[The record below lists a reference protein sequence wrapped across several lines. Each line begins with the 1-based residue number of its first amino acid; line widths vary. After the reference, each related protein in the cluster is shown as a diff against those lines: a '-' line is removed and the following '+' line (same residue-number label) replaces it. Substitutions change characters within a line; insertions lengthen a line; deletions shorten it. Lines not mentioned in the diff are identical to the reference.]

1 MTKTDHADWNKK
13 LEEAFAY
20 QQNNQIQAAIVLFQ
34 DILAEQPNQPDAL
47 HGLGMAFAQ
56 LGEFP
61 KAIVLLEQSVRLAP
75 LVAEFHNNLANA
87 YKAVGKTHDAMRHY
101 HEALR
106 LKSPYPQAH
115 NNLGSLLYRIGKM
128 EEASEHFQ
136 RALRMDPDSVDTHFN
151 LGLSL
156 VMLDRLVEAVS
167 HFEEVLKRRPEHLSA
182 MHNLGV
188 AYCVLKRF
196 SKSETL
202 LLDVTKREPNNIDAL
217 FHLGVVQSGLG
228 KLEEAKTRYEHI
240 LTIDK
245 THANTHH
252 NLATLLLHL
261 NQPQQALRH
270 YQEAFKLGPD
280 NTTAKHMIAAL
291 SGKTLAE
298 GAPLDYTRALFEQY
312 AFNYDKHVK
321 SHLHYQVP
329 TLMRE
334 ALSPYTLNIK
344 NPWRAL
350 DMGCGT
356 GLCAPLFTDI
366 VGHLTGIDISENM
379 IYVAKQQGGYHQLV
393 VTDILSYLEYKFT
406 EYDLILSADVMVYF
420 GELDTVFKLMRQAL
434 KPNGLVC
441 FSIEALTDEE
451 RAKHSDYPDFQLR
464 LTGRYAH
471 HPAYIQ
477 HLSQRYDYALLS
489 QTDAILRYQEEQPV
503 WGQIIV
509 LKKSSIAL

>member
-1 MTKTDHADWNKK
+1 MTKTEHADWNKK
-13 LEEAFAY
+13 LEKAFAL
-20 QQNNQIQAAIVLFQ
+20 QQNNQAQAAIVLFQ
-34 DILAEQPNQPDAL
+34 EVLAKHPNQPDAL
-47 HGLGMAFAQ
+47 HGLGMAYAQ

-61 KAIVLLEQSVRLAP
+61 KAIVSLEQAVRFAP
-75 LVAEFHNNLANA
+75 SIAEFHNNLANA

-115 NNLGSLLYRIGKM
+115 NNLGSLLYRIGKI
-128 EEASEHFQ
+128 EEATEHFQ

-156 VMLDRLVEAVS
+156 VMLDRLVESVT

-196 SKSETL
+196 SESESL
-202 LLDVTKREPNNIDAL
+202 LLEVTKREPNNIDAL
-217 FHLGVVQSGLG
+217 FHLAVVQSGLG
-228 KLEEAKTRYEHI
+228 KLEEAKALYEHI

-245 THANTHH
+245 AHANTHH
-252 NLATLLLHL
+252 NLATLLLHINL
-261 NQPQQALRH
+261 PQEALLH
-270 YQEAFKLGPD
+270 YQEALKFAPE

-291 SGKTLAE
+291 SGKTLPE

-321 SHLHYQVP
+321 SHLRYQVP
-329 TLMRE
+329 SLMRE
-334 ALSPYTLNIK
+334 ALTPYTLNIK
-344 NPWRAL
+344 EPWRAL

-379 IYVAKQQGGYHQLV
+379 IFVAKQQGGYHKLI
-393 VTDILSYLEYKFT
+393 VTDIVSFLEHKFT
-406 EYDLILSADVMVYF
+406 EFDLILSADVMVYF

-434 KPNGLVC
+434 KPDGLVC
-441 FSIEALTDEE
+441 FSIETLTDEE
-451 RAKHSDYPDFQLR
+451 RAAHPDFPDFQLR
-464 LTGRYAH
+464 PTGRYAH

-477 HLSQRYDYALLS
+477 HLSERYGYTLLS
-489 QTDAILRYQEEQPV
+489 QTDAVLRHQEDNPV
-503 WGQIIV
+503 WGQIVIV
-509 LKKSSIAL
+509 KKTT